1 MVTRQATLH
10 TSMTSTSTELMPS
23 PRFDRSQ
30 RPRSYMPLEMTS
42 TDVQQQ
48 DLRKVMQLRR
58 Y

>member
-10 TSMTSTSTELMPS
+10 TSMTSTSTELMPN

-30 RPRSYMPLEMTS
+30 RPRSDMPLEMTS